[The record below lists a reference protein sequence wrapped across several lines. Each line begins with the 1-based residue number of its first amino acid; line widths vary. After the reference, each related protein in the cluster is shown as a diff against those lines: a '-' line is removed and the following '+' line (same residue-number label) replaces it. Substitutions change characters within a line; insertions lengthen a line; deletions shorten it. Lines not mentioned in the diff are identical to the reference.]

1 MSTTPTPTS
10 TGTGVVTVQGLAGR
24 IGARVD
30 GIDLALPL
38 DAEVVTQLRTALLQH
53 GVLFFRGQRLTHEQ
67 HIALGERFGV
77 LTARARPQDGT
88 SLDAYPQILT
98 VSTQADLQVFR
109 RDAEAHYR
117 TRWATPWSGWH
128 CDVSHSGD
136 PTSGLDPAAETV
148 PPYGGDTHWTNLVA
162 AYHGLS
168 DPLRRFVDGLHAEH
182 TFFAGYEMDRT
193 DPFDLRL
200 IETVSANPMAA
211 IHPLVRIHPE
221 THERALFV
229 SPSRMARIVESTPAE
244 SRAVLALLCEHITQA
259 EYTTRWQW
267 AAGDVAFWD
276 NRATAHIAATDV
288 PTGME
293 RTLYRV
299 TLAGDRPVGP
309 HGSVSRLV
317 SGRPP
322 QAVPAP
328 A

>member
-1 MSTTPTPTS
+1 MSTTNTS
-10 TGTGVVTVQGLAGR
+10 TGCEVVIHRLAGQ

-30 GIDLALPL
+30 GIDLATSL
-38 DAEVVTQLRTALLQH
+38 DAGVVEQLRTTLLQH
-53 GVLFFRGQRLTHEQ
+53 RVLFFRGQRLSHDQ

-98 VSTQADLQVFR
+98 VSTQADLRVFG

-117 TRWATPWSGWH
+117 TRWAAPWSGWH
-128 CDVSHSGD
+128 CDMSHSVT
-136 PTSGLDPAAETV
+136 PPAASILRAETV
-148 PPYGGDTHWTNLVA
+148 PPHGGDTHWTNLVA
-162 AYHGLS
+162 AYDALT

-182 TFFAGYEMDRT
+182 TFFAGYHMDRT

-200 IETVSANPMAA
+200 VETVSANPMAA

-221 THERALFV
+221 THERTLFV
-229 SPSRMARIVESTPAE
+229 SPSRMARIVELTPTE
-244 SRAVLALLCEHITQA
+244 SRAVLALLCAHITRP

-267 AAGDVAFWD
+267 APGDVAFWD

-288 PTGME
+288 PAGME